1 MEEKDKKVLFLKNLK
16 SKLSGDNYKGL
27 KATVEINEGF
37 KPIFMILRYPNSIL
51 NPSSYM
57 AQKNVLH
64 HLSKN
69 IDKAINE
76 YFPDLILIMNEHL
89 IPKTNEEKLADEKR
103 ERAVEEKRLKKIKD
117 DEIKSF
123 NDNHGSIFSFKSSKS
138 LYPNFVEFKPTS
150 TTLNILKK
158 YIHDDSISELE
169 EYFQLSPEEYFNIKI
184 QNGSVNHFESENLNI
199 GFMYTMNLLNNK
211 MYVVKPFAIPKPL
224 INLLITGSIKHS
236 VRPAT
241 SDPLIRQKLK
251 KLPLRIL
258 EQNKTPFCNFIFRHI
273 EKIITFNPYFE
284 KDLDFHLT
292 NKLFRDKNQEQVT
305 KALNRYLSENNMF
318 LSDLFNVDTSTNDG
332 MKLTELYRKQL
343 ILIFTLL
350 ISKYLK
356 LYYENNI
363 DMSEYTKSDN
373 AKSEGESNTLQ
384 EDKPKDSNI
393 MKQKI

>member
-1 MEEKDKKVLFLKNLK
+1 MEDKDKKVLFLKYLK
-16 SKLSGDNYKGL
+16 SKLSGDNYTGL

-37 KPIFMILRYPNSIL
+37 KSTFIILRYPNSIL
-51 NPSSYM
+51 NSSSYM

-64 HLSKN
+64 HLNKH

-76 YFPDLILIMNEHL
+76 YFPDLILIRNEHL
-89 IPKTNEEKLADEKR
+89 IPKTNEEKLADKKR
-103 ERAVEEKRLKKIKD
+103 EQVIEEKRLKKLKD

-123 NDNHGSIFSFKSSKS
+123 NDNHCSIFTFKSSKS
-138 LYPNFVEFKPTS
+138 LYPNFVEFKPNS

-169 EYFQLSPEEYFNIKI
+169 EYFQFSQEEYFRIEIK
-184 QNGSVNHFESENLNI
+184 NGSINHFESEALNI
-199 GFMYTMNLLNNK
+199 GFMYSINLLNNK
-211 MYVVKPFAIPKPL
+211 MYIVNHFNVPKPL
-224 INLLITGSIKHS
+224 INLLIQGNTKHTIK
-236 VRPAT
+236 PAT

-258 EQNKTPFCNFIFRHI
+258 DQDKTPFCNFVFRHI
-273 EKIITFNPYFE
+273 KKIITFNPYFE
-284 KDLDFHLT
+284 KDLDFHIT

-318 LSDLFNVDTSTNDG
+318 LSDLFNVDTSTIDG
-332 MKLTELYRKQL
+332 MQLAELYRKQL

-350 ISKYLK
+350 ISKYFK

-363 DMSEYTKSDN
+363 DMTEYTKNDS
-373 AKSEGESNTLQ
+373 AKNEGETDTLK
-384 EDKPKDSNI
+384 ETKSKGSNI